1 MVIPESSIMAAPVS
15 SQLVS
20 IPVNVRHRLKICLL
34 EDWSR
39 KPYIEVYNHKFI
51 FCEELRSVEVMI
63 SNRFEQ

>member
-1 MVIPESSIMAAPVS
+1 MAIPESSIMAAPVS

-20 IPVNVRHRLKICLL
+20 IPANVRHRLKICLL

-39 KPYIEVYNHKFI
+39 KPYIEVYNYKFI
-51 FCEELRSVEVMI
+51 FCEELGSAKVMI